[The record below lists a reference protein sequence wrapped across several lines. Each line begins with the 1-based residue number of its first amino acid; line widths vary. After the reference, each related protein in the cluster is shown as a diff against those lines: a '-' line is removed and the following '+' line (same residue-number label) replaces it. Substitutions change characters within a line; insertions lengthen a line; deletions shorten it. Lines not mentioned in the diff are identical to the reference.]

1 MIEEIV
7 NEDIKKTQTN
17 KQTSVKS
24 PEEAEEAVNNME
36 RLLEVTNVTYY
47 GLPTNK
53 DKYLKN
59 SKWMKRL
66 SIWLKDLGLVNP
78 SYCSKYQL

>member
-1 MIEEIV
+1 MEIS
-7 NEDIKKTQTN
+7 KKNPN

-59 SKWMKRL
+59 
-66 SIWLKDLGLVNP
+66 
-78 SYCSKYQL
+78 

>member
-1 MIEEIV
+1 MKKVKELIMIEEIV

-53 DKYLKN
+53 NKYLKN
-59 SKWMKRL
+59 SK
-66 SIWLKDLGLVNP
+66 
-78 SYCSKYQL
+78 

>member
-1 MIEEIV
+1 MKIS
-7 NEDIKKTQTN
+7 KKPKQTN

-59 SKWMKRL
+59 SK
-66 SIWLKDLGLVNP
+66 
-78 SYCSKYQL
+78 